1 MADKY
6 SALPYNLEAEQ
17 SILGCVLVDQEIQL
31 ETVADLAENDFY
43 TESHKL
49 ILNAMKDIVRQ
60 NKPIDIVTLS
70 DQMEKNGTLSK
81 AGGMDYIATL
91 VQNMPSSANYLQY
104 KSIVK
109 RDSTLRRLI
118 RSSESIADEARKS
131 TDSKKSLE
139 YAENQIFRISE
150 ENETSSL
157 VFLGDSYEP
166 LLAELEKLERNKD
179 YKQGLKTGFTRID
192 DLTNGFKKGNLVILA
207 ARPSEGKTTLALNI
221 MENVALRENK
231 VCAMFALEMTREE
244 LAQKLLCSIGKVP
257 MDSLQKGKLSETD
270 ENGWQRLWEAK
281 KKLRNAPIY
290 VDDSPNNNIPTML
303 SKCRRLKAMHGLD
316 MVIVDH
322 LQLIYP
328 EKRTAENR
336 QQEVTEIS
344 RGLKVIAKDL
354 GVPVLALSQLSRG
367 VTQRKGKPILS
378 DLRESGSI
386 EQDADIVMFIYR
398 PDRSASP
405 QEIAEGKVEKNVAE
419 ILIEKNRSGELGS
432 AKLMFKGEYSKFVNM
447 TNYSG
452 EAPPDYS
459 ARPKKENAE
468 PSGDFAHVDDG
479 FDPNATYSDADIPPE
494 DEDIFS

>member
-17 SILGCVLVDQEIQL
+17 SLLGCILVDQEIQL
-31 ETVADLAENDFY
+31 ETVSDLAENDFY

-49 ILNAMKDIVRQ
+49 IIGAMKDIVRQ

-81 AGGMDYIATL
+81 AGGMDYVTTL
-91 VQNMPSSANYLQY
+91 VQNMPSSANYAQY
-104 KSIVK
+104 KRIVK

-131 TDSKKSLE
+131 IDSKKSLE
-139 YAENQIFRISE
+139 YAEEQIFKISE

-166 LLAELEKLERNKD
+166 LLAELEQLERNKD

-192 DLTNGFKKGNLVILA
+192 DLTNGFKKGNLIILA

-221 MENVALRENK
+221 MENIALREKK
-231 VCAMFALEMTREE
+231 VCAMFALEMTRDE

-270 ENGWQRLWEAK
+270 ESGWQRLWEAK
-281 KKLRNAPIY
+281 KQLKNAQIY
-290 VDDSPNNNIPTML
+290 VDDSPNNTIPTML

-316 MVIVDH
+316 LVVVDH

-405 QEIAEGKVEKNVAE
+405 QEIAEGKVERNVAE
-419 ILIEKNRSGELGS
+419 ILIEKNRSGELGM
-432 AKLMFKGEYSKFVNM
+432 AKLLFKGEFSKFVNM

-452 EAPPDYS
+452 EAPPQYTP
-459 ARPKKENAE
+459 REKEKSKGFE
-468 PSGDFAHVDDG
+468 HVDDG
-479 FDPNATYSDADIPPE
+479 FDSGVTYGDEDVPPE